1 MVCVPDA
8 VSPVSLLPAV
18 NVTTTLSPT
27 FAVLPLVGETDVTE
41 NVGAVVSKLL
51 VTDCA
56 EKFCNEFPFAS
67 STEPDDC
74 VYAIVIV
81 SLSEIVAPVIPSVM
95 VVPET
100 ETIEPIEPPDTPP
113 SVKSP
118 ADAELLE
125 TD

>member
-1 MVCVPDA
+1 MPDA

-81 SLSEIVAPVIPSVM
+81 SLSEIVAPVTPNVM

-100 ETIEPIEPPDTPP
+100 DTELIEPPDTPP